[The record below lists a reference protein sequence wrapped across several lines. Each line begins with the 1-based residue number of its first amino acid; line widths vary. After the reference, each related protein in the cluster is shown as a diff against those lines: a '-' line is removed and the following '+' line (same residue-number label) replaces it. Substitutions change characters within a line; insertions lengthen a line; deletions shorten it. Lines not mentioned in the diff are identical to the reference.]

1 MKYTM
6 VGHWS
11 EYNLRKMCIQ
21 NEFYTCGTAQQY
33 MDLMNYM
40 RTHEPTT
47 EAIEHVAKD
56 IINHS
61 SAVEDDYP
69 IPAMMY
75 HVVNDCVKFCFIR
88 Q

>member
-1 MKYTM
+1 MKYIM

-11 EYNLRKMCIQ
+11 EYDIREMCIQ
-21 NEFYTCGTAQQY
+21 NEFYTRGTAQQY
-33 MDLMNYM
+33 MDLMNYI

-61 SAVEDDYP
+61 SVVDDYP
-69 IPAMMY
+69 IEVMMC